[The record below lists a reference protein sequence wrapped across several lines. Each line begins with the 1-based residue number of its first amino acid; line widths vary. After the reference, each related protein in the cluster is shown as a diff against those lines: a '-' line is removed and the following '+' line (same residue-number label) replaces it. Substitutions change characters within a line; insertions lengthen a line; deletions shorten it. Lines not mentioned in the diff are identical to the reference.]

1 MPSFMHTFLIV
12 YLPLIIYAAGF
23 IVCLTGYRRVQ
34 RKIYLYATFFFAVS
48 FLQSSWSL
56 PFSRYY
62 IYPFN
67 ETFLAIA
74 GYVNFAFIF
83 LSLVTMGLLVWGF
96 YQEALRSYQ
105 EANDAKRF

>member
-23 IVCLTGYRRVQ
+23 IVCLTGYRRVTG
-34 RKIYLYATFFFAVS
+34 KIYLYATFFFAVS

-67 ETFLAIA
+67 ETFLVVS
-74 GYVNFAFIF
+74 GYINLGFML
-83 LSLVTMGLLVWGF
+83 LSLAALGLLAWGF

-105 EANDAKRF
+105 ETSDV